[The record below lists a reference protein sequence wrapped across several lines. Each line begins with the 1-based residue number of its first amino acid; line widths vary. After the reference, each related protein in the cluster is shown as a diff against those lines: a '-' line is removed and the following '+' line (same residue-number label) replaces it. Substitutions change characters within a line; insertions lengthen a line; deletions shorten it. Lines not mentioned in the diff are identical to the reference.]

1 MYKCQPSFFSIK
13 NSLSAVTLQ
22 TICSS
27 VVLFALFIQK
37 TIMNDSTAPLSYE
50 CDRLGSNDDNF
61 FFQQN
66 IINIFTAR
74 FIKNSPLL
82 WFMLTRFAKLQ
93 WVSPWQVLQNCTIEW
108 KASEGWVECTS
119 RSSLFFNLCLEL
131 DEIWFASF
139 FCGSLIFTWYTILIY
154 L

>member
-1 MYKCQPSFFSIK
+1 MLPIQWFEKVLKHVLRTLCNKNGKNSSDSPTMQTQLPHIKKLQYVNVNPLFFSIK

-22 TICSS
+22 TICIS

-82 WFMLTRFAKLQ
+82 
-93 WVSPWQVLQNCTIEW
+93 
-108 KASEGWVECTS
+108 
-119 RSSLFFNLCLEL
+119 
-131 DEIWFASF
+131 
-139 FCGSLIFTWYTILIY
+139 
-154 L
+154 

>member
-1 MYKCQPSFFSIK
+1 MYYEHCATKTERIRQIHPLCRHNFLTSKNFNMYKCQPSFFSIK

-50 CDRLGSNDDNF
+50 CDRLGSNDNF

-82 WFMLTRFAKLQ
+82 WFMLTRIAKLQ
-93 WVSPWQVLQNCTIEW
+93 WV
-108 KASEGWVECTS
+108 
-119 RSSLFFNLCLEL
+119 
-131 DEIWFASF
+131 DEIPPH
-139 FCGSLIFTWYTILIY
+139 
-154 L
+154 

>member
-1 MYKCQPSFFSIK
+1 MVWKSPITCSRNTVQQKRREFARFTHYADTTSSHQKTSICKCQPSFFSIK

-50 CDRLGSNDDNF
+50 CDRLGSNDDIF

-82 WFMLTRFAKLQ
+82 WFMLTRLAKLQ
-93 WVSPWQVLQNCTIEW
+93 WV
-108 KASEGWVECTS
+108 
-119 RSSLFFNLCLEL
+119 
-131 DEIWFASF
+131 DEIPPH
-139 FCGSLIFTWYTILIY
+139 
-154 L
+154 

>member
-1 MYKCQPSFFSIK
+1 MVWKSPKTSIRNTVQQKRKEFTRFTQYADTTSSHQKTSICKCQPSFFSIK

-22 TICSS
+22 TICSL

-37 TIMNDSTAPLSYE
+37 TTMNDSKAPLSYE
-50 CDRLGSNDDNF
+50 CDRLGSNDDIF

-82 WFMLTRFAKLQ
+82 WFMLTRLAKLQ
-93 WVSPWQVLQNCTIEW
+93 WV
-108 KASEGWVECTS
+108 
-119 RSSLFFNLCLEL
+119 
-131 DEIWFASF
+131 DEI
-139 FCGSLIFTWYTILIY
+139 LPH
-154 L
+154 

>member
-1 MYKCQPSFFSIK
+1 MVWKSPKTCTRNTVQQNGKNSSDSPTMQTQLPHIKKLQYVNVNPLFFSIK

-37 TIMNDSTAPLSYE
+37 TSMNDSTAPLSYE

-82 WFMLTRFAKLQ
+82 WFMLTRLAKLQ
-93 WVSPWQVLQNCTIEW
+93 WV
-108 KASEGWVECTS
+108 
-119 RSSLFFNLCLEL
+119 
-131 DEIWFASF
+131 DEIPPH
-139 FCGSLIFTWYTILIY
+139 
-154 L
+154 

>member
-1 MYKCQPSFFSIK
+1 MVWKSPIMCTRNTVQQKRREFARFTHYADTTSSHQKTSICKCQPSFFSIK

-93 WVSPWQVLQNCTIEW
+93 WV
-108 KASEGWVECTS
+108 
-119 RSSLFFNLCLEL
+119 
-131 DEIWFASF
+131 DEIPPH
-139 FCGSLIFTWYTILIY
+139 
-154 L
+154 

>member
-1 MYKCQPSFFSIK
+1 MCYQSSGLKSPITCTRNTVQQIRREFTRFTHYADTTSSHQKTSICKCQPSFFSIK

-82 WFMLTRFAKLQ
+82 
-93 WVSPWQVLQNCTIEW
+93 
-108 KASEGWVECTS
+108 
-119 RSSLFFNLCLEL
+119 
-131 DEIWFASF
+131 
-139 FCGSLIFTWYTILIY
+139 
-154 L
+154 

>member
-1 MYKCQPSFFSIK
+1 MCYQSSGLKKSYKRVLGTPCNKNGENSPDSPTMQTQLPHIKKCQPSFFSIK

-82 WFMLTRFAKLQ
+82 
-93 WVSPWQVLQNCTIEW
+93 
-108 KASEGWVECTS
+108 
-119 RSSLFFNLCLEL
+119 
-131 DEIWFASF
+131 
-139 FCGSLIFTWYTILIY
+139 
-154 L
+154 

>member
-1 MYKCQPSFFSIK
+1 MVWKSPITCSRNTVQQKRREFARFTHYADTTSSHQKTSICKCQPSFFSIK

-93 WVSPWQVLQNCTIEW
+93 WV
-108 KASEGWVECTS
+108 
-119 RSSLFFNLCLEL
+119 
-131 DEIWFASF
+131 DEIPPH
-139 FCGSLIFTWYTILIY
+139 
-154 L
+154 